1 MNLLVKGSIFPS
13 VEALDELNVKYICH
27 KDYVLIRLPQITK
40 VGKNYDNK
48 YLKDKN
54 TPYYYGEL
62 LRNYSQSEDN
72 SLENLIVINHK
83 IVASGNI
90 KNDKRDKE
98 LLICEGALRLYKQ
111 LFTTFSLINA
121 GEIGGED
128 LANYYEAMLKDSE
141 TTQKV
146 KSR

>member
-83 IVASGNI
+83 KLHLEILKMIKEI
-90 KNDKRDKE
+90 KNYLFVKE
-98 LLICEGALRLYKQ
+98 H
-111 LFTTFSLINA
+111 
-121 GEIGGED
+121 
-128 LANYYEAMLKDSE
+128 
-141 TTQKV
+141 
-146 KSR
+146 